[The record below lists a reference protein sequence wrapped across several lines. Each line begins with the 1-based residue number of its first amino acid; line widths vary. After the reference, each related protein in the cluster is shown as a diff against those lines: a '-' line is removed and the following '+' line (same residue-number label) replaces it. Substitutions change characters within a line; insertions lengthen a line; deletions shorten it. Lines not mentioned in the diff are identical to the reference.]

1 MMPANDSSSVRILA
15 VGSQKGGVGKTT
27 VSINLACALARR
39 GWKVLLVD
47 ADPQG
52 SIALSLSRRAAGVRG
67 FRDLLK
73 EGGDIQA
80 LALPTR
86 LPELKVLPSGL
97 PDPAFDEAVERGVGP
112 GSLDG
117 FFTALRRLDYAVV
130 VLDTAAGTGA
140 LTRALFSTAT
150 HLLLPQQAE
159 PLGLRSL
166 PTLFQSLTRLREHG
180 AGFEVVGI
188 LMTMVQNASSTSEAA
203 AADLRRLAPGSMVL
217 RTMIPRDEDIL
228 TASEKG
234 VPVAMLHR
242 HPPPV
247 AAVFDQ
253 LAAEIEPRL
262 GLSQPH
268 PQEDVPGF
276 LD

>member
-1 MMPANDSSSVRILA
+1 MSSTDRSSVRILA

-52 SIALSLSRRAAGVRG
+52 SIALSLSRRARGVRG

-73 EGGDIQA
+73 EGGDIQS

-97 PDPAFDEAVERGVGP
+97 ADPAFDEAVERGVGP

-140 LTRALFSTAT
+140 LTRALFAVAT
-150 HLLLPQQAE
+150 HVLLPQQAE

-166 PTLFQSLTRLREHG
+166 PSLLQALTRLREQG
-180 AGFEVVGI
+180 AGFEVLGI
-188 LMTMVQNASSTSEAA
+188 LLTMLQNGSTTSEGA
-203 AADLRRLAPGSMVL
+203 AADLRRLAPASLVL
-217 RTMIPRDEDIL
+217 RTAIPRDEDIL

-262 GLSQPH
+262 GLSQPR
-268 PQEDVPGF
+268 PDEDVPGF

>member
-1 MMPANDSSSVRILA
+1 MSPKESRNVRILA

-39 GWKVLLVD
+39 GWRILLVD

-73 EGGDIQA
+73 NGGDIQSM
-80 LALPTR
+80 ALPTR
-86 LPELKVLPSGL
+86 LPELKVLPSGV

-117 FFTALRRLDYAVV
+117 FFTALRRLDYDLV

-140 LTRALFSTAT
+140 LTRALFSAAT

-166 PTLFQSLTRLREHG
+166 PSLLQTLTRLREQG
-180 AGFEVVGI
+180 ANFEVIGI
-188 LMTMVQNASSTSEAA
+188 LLTMVQNASHVSEGA
-203 AADLRRLAPGSMVL
+203 AADLRRLAPSSMVL
-217 RTMIPRDEDIL
+217 RTVIPRDEDIL

-234 VPVAMLHR
+234 VPVANLHR
-242 HPPPV
+242 HPPPI

-253 LAAEIEPRL
+253 LAAEVEPYL
-262 GLSQPH
+262 GLSQQPLNH
-268 PQEDVPGF
+268 DAPGF

>member
-1 MMPANDSSSVRILA
+1 MSPNDSSNVRILA

-86 LPELKVLPSGL
+86 LAELKVLPSGM

-117 FFTALRRLDYAVV
+117 FFSALRRLDYAVV

-140 LTRALFSTAT
+140 LTRALFSTST

-166 PTLFQSLTRLREHG
+166 PTLLQALTRLREQG
-180 AGFEVVGI
+180 ATFEVIGI
-188 LMTMVQNASSTSEAA
+188 LLTMVQNASTTSEGA

-217 RTMIPRDEDIL
+217 RTAIPRDEDIL

-247 AAVFDQ
+247 AAIFDQ

-262 GLSQPH
+262 GLAHHHSH
-268 PQEDVPGF
+268 EDVPGF

>member
-1 MMPANDSSSVRILA
+1 MSQNESSNVRILA

-27 VSINLACALARR
+27 VSINVACALARR

-86 LPELKVLPSGL
+86 LPELKVLPSGR

-117 FFTALRRLDYAVV
+117 FFGALRSLDYSVV

-140 LTRALFSTAT
+140 LTRALFTTAT

-166 PTLFQSLTRLREHG
+166 PTLLQALTRLREQG
-180 AGFEVVGI
+180 ATFEVLGI
-188 LMTMVQNASSTSEAA
+188 LLTMVQNASSTSEGA
-203 AADLRRLAPGSMVL
+203 AADLRRLAPSSMVL

-268 PQEDVPGF
+268 SHDDVLGF